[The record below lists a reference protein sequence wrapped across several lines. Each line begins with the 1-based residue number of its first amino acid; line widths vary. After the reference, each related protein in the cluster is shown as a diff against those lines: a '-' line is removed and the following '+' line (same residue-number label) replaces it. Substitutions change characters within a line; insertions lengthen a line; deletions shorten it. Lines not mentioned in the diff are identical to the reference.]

1 MTLRCLPTDVKWFY
15 IAILDADNVLTRVR
29 TMFLF
34 SVKTKLARGMEDG
47 HNENKIVISITV
59 GLDDDPHVQ
68 QTDREDGTD
77 FVT

>member
-1 MTLRCLPTDVKWFY
+1 MYWPGWG
-15 IAILDADNVLTRVR
+15 

-34 SVKTKLARGMEDG
+34 STVKTKLARGMEDG
-47 HNENKIVISITV
+47 HNAMTYVDSDENKIVNSITV

-68 QTDREDGTD
+68 QSDREDDTD